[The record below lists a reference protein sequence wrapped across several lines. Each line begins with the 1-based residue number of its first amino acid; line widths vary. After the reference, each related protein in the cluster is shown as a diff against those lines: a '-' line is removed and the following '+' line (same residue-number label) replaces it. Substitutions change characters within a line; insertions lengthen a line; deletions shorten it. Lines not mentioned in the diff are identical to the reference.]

1 MYLCQFKEHGMKI
14 TLSCLPSI
22 SHTSTSYSPLG
33 PSRSLNVVLFEG
45 VRSFLGCPIGLSQDT
60 INTCF

>member
-1 MYLCQFKEHGMKI
+1 MNICLLKEHGMWF
-14 TLSCLPSI
+14 TLSCLTSI
-22 SHTSTSYSPLG
+22 SHTSTPYSPLG

-45 VRSFLGCPIGLSQDT
+45 IRSFLGCPTGLSQDT